1 MTTPKT
7 TLWAIEPHTKAKHD
21 ILRRYL
27 NAWFPILAKYNQEVT
42 YIDGFCG
49 PGEYSGGE
57 EGSPIIALKAAN
69 NGQFLSNTSVKFFFF
84 DERSDRIEHLT
95 QTLSRQTLPR
105 NFQYF
110 TKTDSFANAFEEFL
124 NGLTPTNPK
133 PIFAFIDPFG
143 FEGIPFSLVQRLL
156 SQTKTELFINLM
168 GESINRFL
176 THPDDKI
183 KGHIVTLFGTEKVLD
198 IPKQP
203 GDRLTN
209 LRTLYQSQL
218 QQHAQFVRFFE
229 MRGKKTQPLY
239 HLFFA
244 GNHPLGHAKMKEA
257 FWKVDPQSGYLFS
270 DSTNPN
276 QPLLFDPQQ
285 EAYNQLLS
293 LLQQQFLNQTLSV
306 RQIGQFVE
314 DETIYCKTHMKEAF
328 KKLEKQENIR
338 VQPLKTD
345 NTRRRQ
351 GTFPDEAIICF
362 FAQQSRLF

>member
-27 NAWFPILAKYNQEVT
+27 NAWFPILGKYNQEVT

-49 PGEYSGGE
+49 PGEYLGGE
-57 EGSPIIALKAAN
+57 EGSPIIALNAAQN
-69 NGQFLSNTSVKFFFF
+69 NCQFLNNTSVKFFFF
-84 DERSDRIEHLT
+84 DERSDRIEYLT
-95 QTLSRQTLPR
+95 QVLSPRMLPN

-110 TKTDSFANAFEEFL
+110 TKTDSFANAFEKFL

-156 SQTKTELFINLM
+156 SQIKTEVFINLM

-183 KGHIVTLFGTEKVLD
+183 TRHIVTLFGTEKVLD
-198 IPKQP
+198 ISKQP

-218 QQHAQFVRFFE
+218 QQHARFVRFFE

-285 EAYNQLLS
+285 EVHNQLLP
-293 LLQQQFLNQTLSV
+293 LLQKEFLNQTV
-306 RQIGQFVE
+306 PVNKIKQFVE
-314 DETIYCKTHMKEAF
+314 DKTSYCETHMKTALRKWE
-328 KKLEKQENIR
+328 EQGSIR
-338 VQPLKTD
+338 VEPLKTD
-345 NTRRRQ
+345 GNKRKK
-351 GTFPDEAIICF
+351 GTFPDGVIVYFSA
-362 FAQQSRLF
+362 